1 MSTVISVLAALIV
14 LSIFVVLH
22 ELGHYCAGRI
32 FGFGIVEFSV
42 GMGPAIIKKEKN
54 GITYAMRALPIGGM
68 CQFYGEDQA
77 DTGDGKAFSCHPIW
91 QRMIV
96 IAAGPVMN
104 ILTTIILATVMLMT
118 YGEYMPAVNSF
129 SFENSPAE
137 VAGMQSGDI
146 IVAVDGHEL
155 SYYNEVSSL
164 IRAADSKN
172 MTLEVI
178 RGGEHIEIE
187 IKDFYSEQ
195 EGRNIIG
202 IVMEP
207 ARLKQNFF
215 GAVAGSFNYVWQMI
229 KDLISFFDML
239 FHGQV
244 SSGDVA
250 GPVGIVSMIGQAV
263 RTGFETV
270 LRLGV
275 LISAN
280 LGLMNLLPLPA
291 LDGGRLV
298 FLIIEAVRGKPVPP
312 EKEGIVHFVGLVL
325 LLCLVIFLTISD
337 VRTFIIGG

>member
-54 GITYAMRALPIGGM
+54 GITYALRALPIGGM

-164 IRAADSKN
+164 IRAADSKS

-195 EGRNIIG
+195 EDRNIIG

-215 GAVAGSFNYVWQMI
+215 GAVAGSFTCSSEETQTILPISTPRRLRRLRTNLARLQFSVRLSRRNPMRETSVLSAAPIEEI
-229 KDLISFFDML
+229 KGMPLRYS
-239 FHGQV
+239 V
-244 SSGDVA
+244 S
-250 GPVGIVSMIGQAV
+250 IRQHF
-263 RTGFETV
+263 GFNASIAST
-270 LRLGV
+270 
-275 LISAN
+275 
-280 LGLMNLLPLPA
+280 
-291 LDGGRLV
+291 
-298 FLIIEAVRGKPVPP
+298 
-312 EKEGIVHFVGLVL
+312 
-325 LLCLVIFLTISD
+325 T
-337 VRTFIIGG
+337 

>member
-54 GITYAMRALPIGGM
+54 GITYALRALPIGGM

-164 IRAADSKN
+164 IRAADSKS

-229 KDLISFFDML
+229 KDLISFFL
-239 FHGQV
+239 
-244 SSGDVA
+244 S
-250 GPVGIVSMIGQAV
+250 
-263 RTGFETV
+263 
-270 LRLGV
+270 
-275 LISAN
+275 LIH
-280 LGLMNLLPLPA
+280 
-291 LDGGRLV
+291 
-298 FLIIEAVRGKPVPP
+298 I
-312 EKEGIVHFVGLVL
+312 
-325 LLCLVIFLTISD
+325 
-337 VRTFIIGG
+337 

>member
-42 GMGPAIIKKEKN
+42 GMGPAIIKKEKK
-54 GITYAMRALPIGGM
+54 GITYALRALPVGGM

-91 QRMIV
+91 QRFIV

-104 ILTTIILATVMLMT
+104 ILTTLILATVMLMT
-118 YGEYMPAVNSF
+118 YGEYMPSVNSF

-137 VAGMQSGDI
+137 VAGMQAGDI
-146 IVAVDGHEL
+146 IVAVDGQKIN
-155 SYYNEVSSL
+155 YYSEATSL
-164 IRAADSKN
+164 IRAADSQS
-172 MTLEVI
+172 MMLEVV
-178 RGGEHIEIE
+178 RNGEHIQLE
-187 IKDFYSEQ
+187 IKDFYSE
-195 EGRNIIG
+195 EDGCNIVG
-202 IVMEP
+202 ILIEP
-207 ARLKQNFF
+207 ARLRYGLF
-215 GAVAGSFNYVWQMI
+215 GAIGGSFNYVWQMI
-229 KDLISFFDML
+229 RELGSFFKLL
-239 FHGQV
+239 FQGQV
-244 SSGDVA
+244 KSGDVA

-312 EKEGIVHFVGLVL
+312 EKEGLVHFIGLIL
-325 LLCLVIFLTISD
+325 LFALVIFLTVSD
-337 VRTFIIGG
+337 VKTFIIGG